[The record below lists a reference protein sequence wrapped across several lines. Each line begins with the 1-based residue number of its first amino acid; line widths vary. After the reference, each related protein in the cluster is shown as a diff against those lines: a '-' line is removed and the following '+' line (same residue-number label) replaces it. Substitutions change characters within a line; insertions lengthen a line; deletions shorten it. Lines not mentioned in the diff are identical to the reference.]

1 MKKVEAVLEALLIAD
16 DPDTFVSRR
25 IEETVLE
32 FGGIRGDRHFG
43 TTYPADVRQPMY
55 PKGTEILNR
64 RQISILSAEEMKAVA
79 LELDLPEI
87 KPEWLGANMLLKGIN
102 DLTMLPAGSRILFS
116 SGAGIVCESINLPCT
131 LPGAVIQKQFAG
143 HRGLTRN
150 FVPAA
155 KRRRGI
161 VGSVERPG
169 PVKAGEPVVIYVNT
183 PDDPMQ

>member
-1 MKKVEAVLEALLIAD
+1 MRKVEAVLEALLIAD
-16 DPDTFVSRR
+16 EPGSFVTRR

-55 PKGTEILNR
+55 PKGAEILNR
-64 RQISILSAEEMKAVA
+64 RQISLLSEEEMAAVA
-79 LELDLPEI
+79 RELELPEI
-87 KPEWLGANMLLKGIN
+87 QPEWLGANMLLKGME
-102 DLTMLPAGSRILFS
+102 DLTLLPAGSRILFP

-131 LPGAVIQKQFAG
+131 LPGAVIQKHFAG
-143 HRGLTRN
+143 HQGLTKG
-150 FVPAA
+150 FVAAA

-169 PVKAGEPVVIYVNT
+169 PVSAGDAVVIYVND